1 MNNDLISRQQM
12 LEYLEEEENMIHD
25 DAERF
30 GINKDVVEGMK
41 QNINSVMDYVEE
53 ADVAYDIEKV
63 VEELKENASRYTKKY
78 VTPYGNN
85 GYKDTKAVSINKA
98 IEIVK
103 QGCVDVVNNAT
114 TKNDDVCECRLL
126 KGYNFLHKTSCGDVF
141 EMENGFKFCPYCG
154 KKIKIVGG

>member
-12 LEYLEEEENMIHD
+12 LEYLAEEEKMIQD

-41 QNINSVMDYVEE
+41 QNIHAVMDYVEE
-53 ADVAYDIEKV
+53 ADAAYDIEKV
-63 VEELKENASRYTKKY
+63 VDELEENSSRYTKKY

-85 GYKDTKAVSINKA
+85 GYKDTKAVSIHKA
-98 IEIVK
+98 IEIVR
-103 QGCVDVVNNAT
+103 QGCVAVANNAT
-114 TKNDDVCECRLL
+114 TKNDDVCECILL